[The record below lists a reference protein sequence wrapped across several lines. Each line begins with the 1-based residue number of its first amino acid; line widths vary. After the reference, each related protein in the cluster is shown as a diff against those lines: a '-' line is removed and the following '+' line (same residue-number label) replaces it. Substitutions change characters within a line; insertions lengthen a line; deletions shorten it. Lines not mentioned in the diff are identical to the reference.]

1 MLVKSLILDFN
12 IIKLYIFSPF
22 LSMLT
27 KTFMFFKFTL
37 EFEVNFQL

>member
-1 MLVKSLILDFN
+1 MLVKSLVLDFN

-22 LSMLT
+22 VSMLI
-27 KTFMFFKFTL
+27 KNFMFFKFKL